1 MKTQKIGLI
10 GLGNMGKPM
19 GKNLL
24 KEGVDLIVYDV
35 IDEAMEVLASAGAR
49 KSASPKDLASQC
61 DMVILMVPGPQEV
74 EEVCLGP
81 EGIIHGAKK
90 GTIVIDMTTSLP
102 ALTKRI
108 YDSFIQKGIKM
119 IDTPVSGGVQGAVE
133 RTLSIMVGGDVTV
146 IESAR
151 PILEILG
158 KNIYHIGPIG
168 SGHLV
173 KVINNLLFSLCM
185 AGMGEAIALA
195 IKYGLDPMKV
205 VTVLQ
210 TSSGSNHI
218 ANKIFP
224 EIVLPGKPSGYTCS
238 TICKDLG
245 IFLKV
250 SQELEVPTFMANLAY
265 SLWSVPQGKE
275 DGTEFFSIYEDWFKV
290 KMKGIINS
298 PKC

>member
-1 MKTQKIGLI
+1 MYG
-10 GLGNMGKPM
+10 GN
-19 GKNLL
+19 
-24 KEGVDLIVYDV
+24 
-35 IDEAMEVLASAGAR
+35 
-49 KSASPKDLASQC
+49 
-61 DMVILMVPGPQEV
+61 
-74 EEVCLGP
+74 
-81 EGIIHGAKK
+81 
-90 GTIVIDMTTSLP
+90 
-102 ALTKRI
+102 
-108 YDSFIQKGIKM
+108 
-119 IDTPVSGGVQGAVE
+119 
-133 RTLSIMVGGDVTV
+133 
-146 IESAR
+146 
-151 PILEILG
+151 
-158 KNIYHIGPIG
+158 
-168 SGHLV
+168 
-173 KVINNLLFSLCM
+173 
-185 AGMGEAIALA
+185 GEAIALV

-290 KMKGIINS
+290 KMKGIISS

>member
-1 MKTQKIGLI
+1 MKPQKVGLI

-24 KEGVDLIVYDV
+24 KEGVDLIVCDI

-108 YDSFIQKGIKM
+108 HDSFIQNGIKM
-119 IDTPVSGGVQGAVE
+119 IDAPVSGGVQGALE
-133 RTLSIMVGGDVTV
+133 RTLSIMVGGDVRV
-146 IESAR
+146 IEIAR

-185 AGMGEAIALA
+185 AGMGKL
-195 IKYGLDPMKV
+195 
-205 VTVLQ
+205 
-210 TSSGSNHI
+210 
-218 ANKIFP
+218 
-224 EIVLPGKPSGYTCS
+224 
-238 TICKDLG
+238 
-245 IFLKV
+245 
-250 SQELEVPTFMANLAY
+250 
-265 SLWSVPQGKE
+265 
-275 DGTEFFSIYEDWFKV
+275 
-290 KMKGIINS
+290 
-298 PKC
+298 